1 MWINQE
7 ILQKVL
13 LWSKFPI
20 TYSWKNIVLEFDVK
34 VTTKSLS
41 MKYLPDENSSRLK
54 IINDL
59 HVQGL
64 TDVQISNYLNDK
76 GIKTPKGKKY
86 YYELVWVTRNKSNK
100 RNDRSYERKI
110 ELTKLNIYY

>member
-1 MWINQE
+1 M
-7 ILQKVL
+7 LAGCR
-13 LWSKFPI
+13 
-20 TYSWKNIVLEFDVK
+20 WKSTAKETF
-34 VTTKSLS
+34 
-41 MKYLPDENSSRLK
+41 YLPWLVACKGNGQVYIADNC
-54 IINDL
+54 NDL